1 MPLLHLIALMTHAR
15 RQGGSH
21 RSIISMRATRQQP
34 ARITMRTA
42 FAARTART
50 FKDHS
55 SRTTGT
61 HDPEAVRVQSS
72 RSFMLQR
79 ARFIMLLKARRWPV
93 SSQDLPERV
102 IILFTMSNNP
112 LSHDGRGNS
121 LWALDPWHSHREH
134 PLFDETPEQPSS
146 RKTNQQSAI
155 GGARRDRTDDL
166 LNANQALSQLS
177 YGPIF
182 AQRRWIGTNR
192 PQNTRTTNAKTPRQ
206 RHKADRPPRP
216 MAR

>member
-1 MPLLHLIALMTHAR
+1 MRTAQAVRILKCAPALADCIDQSSPCAPL
-15 RQGGSH
+15 GSNPH
-21 RSIISMRATRQQP
+21 GQ
-34 ARITMRTA
+34 TMQTA

-55 SRTTGT
+55 SKPSGRS
-61 HDPEAVRVQSS
+61 DPKARPVQTI

-112 LSHDGRGNS
+112 PFLVRRGKLVLGAQPADQS
-121 LWALDPWHSHREH
+121 QGLPQGTPALRRNTRTTIRSKPKA
-134 PLFDETPEQPSS
+134 S
-146 RKTNQQSAI
+146 RRI

-192 PQNTRTTNAKTPRQ
+192 PQNIRTRNA
-206 RHKADRPPRP
+206 
-216 MAR
+216 